1 MKYLLSISAFA
12 VAAILAGCTEQPKE
26 QPATA
31 ALAATQK
38 DSLSSCCI
46 AAVPSRFGAA
56 SAQEPSTGKQ
66 VSEKEQQE
74 SMVWVA
80 GGTFLM
86 GADDKQAR
94 PDEQPRHQVTVD
106 GFWMDAT
113 EVTNAEF
120 ARFVE
125 ATGYITTAEQKPDWE
140 ELKKQLPPG
149 TPKPD
154 ESLLVPASLVFQ
166 SPKGQVDL
174 NDFASW
180 WTWKEEA
187 NWRQPHGPGS
197 SIKGKENHPVVHISW
212 YDAQAYAKW
221 AGKRLPTEA
230 EWEWAAR
237 GGKKDAMYPWGNEG
251 INAGKPKANTW
262 NGTFPTSNT
271 EQDGYYHSAPVK
283 SYAPNG
289 YGLYDMAGNV
299 WEWCAD
305 YYHNNYYRTIHT
317 SGGVRNPT
325 GPAESHDPDEPHAKK
340 RVIRGGSF
348 LCNDSYC
355 SGFRVAARMKSTE
368 DSSLEHVGF
377 RCVKD

>member
-1 MKYLLSISAFA
+1 MNYQRLLPALTIIALFSCGQQQPGEQQNTITTASPPRDS
-12 VAAILAGCTEQPKE
+12 VA
-26 QPATA
+26 
-31 ALAATQK
+31 
-38 DSLSSCCI
+38 SCCI
-46 AAVPSRFGAA
+46 SSAPPRFAAPKSM
-56 SAQEPSTGKQ
+56 EPSATENPAEDAQKA
-66 VSEKEQQE
+66 
-74 SMVWVA
+74 MVWIE
-80 GGTFLM
+80 GGTFMM
-86 GADDKQAR
+86 GADNDQAR
-94 PDEQPRHQVTVD
+94 PDEYPKHKVTVD

-125 ATGYITTAEQKPDWE
+125 ATGYVTTAEQKPDWE

-154 ESLLVPASLVFQ
+154 ESLLVAASLVFQ

-174 NDFASW
+174 RDFASW
-180 WTWKEEA
+180 WTWQEGA

-212 YDAQAYAKW
+212 HDAQAYAKW

-237 GGKKDAMYPWGNEG
+237 GGTQNNLYPWGNEPIHKG
-251 INAGKPKANTW
+251 QPKANTW
-262 NGTFPTSNT
+262 SGTFPTKNT
-271 EQDGYYHSAPVK
+271 EQDGYYHTAPVK
-283 SYAPNG
+283 SYAPNNA
-289 YGLYDMAGNV
+289 GLYDMAGNV

-305 YYHNNYYRTIHT
+305 NYHSNYYSTIHT
-317 SGGVRNPT
+317 AVGVKNPA
-325 GPAESHDPDEPHAKK
+325 GPATSYDPDEPHARK

-355 SGFRVAARMKSTE
+355 SGFRVAARMKTTE
-368 DSSLEHVGF
+368 DSSMEHVGF
-377 RCVKD
+377 RCVKDK

>member
-1 MKYLLSISAFA
+1 MKLLRYFSWLL
-12 VAAILAGCTEQPKE
+12 VAAQLSCGQNQADAPQ
-26 QPATA
+26 TA
-31 ALAATQK
+31 AATPSAAT
-38 DSLSSCCI
+38 DTVASCVSG
-46 AAVPSRFGAA
+46 VPSRFAVA
-56 SAQEPSTGKQ
+56 PTAPSQPAIQPSANPQREG
-66 VSEKEQQE
+66 
-74 SMVWVA
+74 MVWVE
-80 GGTFLM
+80 GGTFMM
-86 GADDKQAR
+86 GADNDQAR
-94 PDEQPRHQVTVD
+94 PDEYPKHKVSVD

-120 ARFVE
+120 ARFVA
-125 ATGYITTAEQKPDWE
+125 ATGYVTTAEQTPDWE

-166 SPKGQVDL
+166 SPEGQVDL
-174 NDFASW
+174 RNFASW
-180 WTWKEEA
+180 WAWQNGA

-197 SIKGKENHPVVHISW
+197 SIKGKENYPVVHVSW

-237 GGKKDAMYPWGNEG
+237 GGRQGNIYPWGQEP
-251 INAGKPKANTW
+251 INTGTPKANTW
-262 NGTFPTSNT
+262 TGRFPTTNT
-271 EQDGYYHSAPVK
+271 EQDGFYHTAPAK
-283 SYAPNG
+283 SFAPNG
-289 YGLYDMAGNV
+289 FGLYDMAGNV

-305 YYHNNYYRTIHT
+305 YYHSSYYSTINT
-317 SGGVRNPT
+317 PAGVRNPP
-325 GPAESHDPDEPHAKK
+325 GPAHSYDPDEPYARK

-368 DSSLEHVGF
+368 DSGMEHVGF
-377 RCVKD
+377 RCVKDK